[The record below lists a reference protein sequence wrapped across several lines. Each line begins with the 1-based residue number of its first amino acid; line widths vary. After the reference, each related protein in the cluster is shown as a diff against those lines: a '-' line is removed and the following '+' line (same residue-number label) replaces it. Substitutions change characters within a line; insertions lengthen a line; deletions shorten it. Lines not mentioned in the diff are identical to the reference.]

1 MKLVVGLGN
10 PGSEYRNTL
19 HNAGFWSLDLFLA
32 GHRKKTTHRKHEG
45 LYTRVDFDGE
55 EWYFLKPLC
64 FMNRSGDSV
73 GPFTRDLGLETPDLL
88 VLHDEA
94 DFPQGRIQLKRGGS
108 SGGHNGLESIIAR
121 LGTNDFWRLR
131 IGIDKDPGMLL
142 ADYVLEEVPEETIRP
157 LGEHG
162 ARALE
167 EVVTRGLEGAV
178 QTVNSPGFQKVPADP
193 EGLQTAG

>member
-1 MKLVVGLGN
+1 M
-10 PGSEYRNTL
+10 
-19 HNAGFWSLDLFLA
+19 
-32 GHRKKTTHRKHEG
+32 
-45 LYTRVDFDGE
+45 
-55 EWYFLKPLC
+55 
-64 FMNRSGDSV
+64 
-73 GPFTRDLGLETPDLL
+73 
-88 VLHDEA
+88 
-94 DFPQGRIQLKRGGS
+94 
-108 SGGHNGLESIIAR
+108 ESIIAR